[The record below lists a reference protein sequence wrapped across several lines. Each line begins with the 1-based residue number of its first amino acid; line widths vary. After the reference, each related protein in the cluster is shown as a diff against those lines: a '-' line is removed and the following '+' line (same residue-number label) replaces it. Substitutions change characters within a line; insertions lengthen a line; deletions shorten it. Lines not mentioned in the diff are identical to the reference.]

1 MLFFLWS
8 LVCPIFLPSGGTF
21 LHSSS
26 CRLPARFFLSS
37 GWLAATFFLFF
48 FFLACKFVGGW
59 CVWWWCLFI
68 LILFISSYCCN
79 INQHTLLN
87 KTTNFI
93 SGKQWSTAAAQQQAD
108 GWKLP
113 VVSFRVL
120 VLGIEVVSIYNIN
133 SVCVFFLFFFSSH
146 LSSSPFFSLSFLRSR
161 NSDPESHSR
170 LFPPTHY
177 GSCLAF
183 FFARRFQLFFPS
195 STRVEL
201 FLPTLGAL
209 SSS

>member
-133 SVCVFFLFFFSSH
+133 SVCVCFFCFFFHPIYHLRPSFLSPSYAVVTQIRSH
-146 LSSSPFFSLSFLRSR
+146 IAGSSPLPTTVRALHFFSREDF
-161 NSDPESHSR
+161 
-170 LFPPTHY
+170 
-177 GSCLAF
+177 SC
-183 FFARRFQLFFPS
+183 FFPRRLAS
-195 STRVEL
+195 NCSYPR
-201 FLPTLGAL
+201 
-209 SSS
+209 